1 MIQYIKGI
9 YGGRF
14 PGGVILEANGIG
26 YMIHVPENSSI
37 NLAEEGQPVKAYTRM
52 IFREDDVSLY
62 GFSHVEEL
70 RFFDQLI
77 TVNGVGAKAALS
89 ILSILPPREIQK
101 AILFQDVGLLTRANG
116 IGKKTAERIVLELKD
131 KIDKGVASE
140 IGGLA
145 VEFSLSTES
154 NPRNEAITALLALG
168 YSRSEA
174 IHGLSAVTEEDLST
188 EEYIKKALSRLF

>member
-14 PGGVILEANGIG
+14 PGGVILETNGIG
-26 YMIHVPENSSI
+26 YMVHVPENSSI
-37 NLAEEGQPVKAYTRM
+37 YMAEEGQSVKAYTRM

-62 GFSHVEEL
+62 GFSNPEEL

-89 ILSILPPREIQK
+89 ILSILPPSEIQK
-101 AILFQDVGLLTRANG
+101 AILFQDVALLTRANG

-131 KIDKGVASE
+131 KIDKSVLSD
-140 IGGLA
+140 GGLQSM
-145 VEFSLSTES
+145 ELSSFTES
-154 NPRNEAITALLALG
+154 NPRTEAITALLALG
-168 YSRSEA
+168 YSKSEA
-174 IHGLSAVTEEDLST
+174 IHGLSAVTEEGLCT
-188 EEYIKKALSRLF
+188 EEYIKKALSHLF

>member
-14 PGGVILEANGIG
+14 PGGVILETNGIG
-26 YMIHVPENSSI
+26 YMVHVPENSTI
-37 NLAEEGQPVKAYTRM
+37 YVAEEGQSVKAYTRM

-62 GFSHVEEL
+62 GFSNPEEL

-89 ILSILPPREIQK
+89 ILSILPPSEIQK
-101 AILFQDVGLLTRANG
+101 AILFQDVALLTRANG

-131 KIDKGVASE
+131 KIDKSVISDVGMQAME
-140 IGGLA
+140 
-145 VEFSLSTES
+145 LSSFTES
-154 NPRNEAITALLALG
+154 NPRTEAITALLALG
-168 YSRSEA
+168 YSKSEA
-174 IHGLSAVTEEDLST
+174 IHGLSAVTEEGLST

>member
-14 PGGVILEANGIG
+14 PGGVILETNGIG
-26 YMIHVPENSSI
+26 YMVHVPENSTI
-37 NLAEEGQPVKAYTRM
+37 YVAEEGQSVKAYTRM

-62 GFSHVEEL
+62 GFSNPEEL

-89 ILSILPPREIQK
+89 ILSILPPSEIQK
-101 AILFQDVGLLTRANG
+101 AILFQDVALLTRANG

-131 KIDKGVASE
+131 KIDKSVISDVGMQAME
-140 IGGLA
+140 
-145 VEFSLSTES
+145 LSSFT
-154 NPRNEAITALLALG
+154 
-168 YSRSEA
+168 
-174 IHGLSAVTEEDLST
+174 
-188 EEYIKKALSRLF
+188 